1 VLATTERW
9 QAAGAA
15 VSLLNRHEANWSRLP
30 DLLRQGVEVIL
41 GGDWAYFWGNPISQA
56 DLAWGRIAA
65 LCTRDPTQSTI
76 GMTVEEQAVTQ
87 GLLKV
92 VYDAANQPND
102 DIAAWA
108 ALAQPILDRMAR
120 NERAYFANQADKF
133 AAAYATTVGPGRVEG
148 QVLCFA
154 ESALGEFPQT
164 YYWALEAAIE
174 RQGRSW
180 ERGIRF
186 NVPYAIATWSTGDA
200 VELLAINHWRDEG
213 AIPIRLLYP
222 TDLGPPPEGN
232 ESVIRV
238 RLPAAQAKALVR
250 ALTDACNQTEI

>member
-1 VLATTERW
+1 
-9 QAAGAA
+9 
-15 VSLLNRHEANWSRLP
+15 LLK
-30 DLLRQGVEVIL
+30 QGVEVIL
-41 GGDWAYFWGNPISQA
+41 GGDWTYFWGDPISRA

-65 LCTRDPTQSTI
+65 LCTRDPTQSTV
-76 GMTVEEQAVTQ
+76 GVTAEEQAVTQ

-102 DIAAWA
+102 DNTDWTV
-108 ALAQPILDRMAR
+108 LAQPILDRIAR
-120 NERAYFANQADKF
+120 DERAYFANQATNF
-133 AAAYATTVGPGRVEG
+133 AAAYGTTVEPGQVEG
-148 QVLCFA
+148 LVLRFA

-180 ERGIRF
+180 ERGICF
-186 NVPYAIATWSTGDA
+186 NVPYAVATWSTGDT
-200 VELLAINHWRDEG
+200 VELLAINHWRDER

-222 TDLGPPPEGN
+222 TNLAPPPEGN

-238 RLPAAQAKALVR
+238 RLSADQAEALVR
-250 ALTDACNQTEI
+250 TLIDACNQTEVQ